1 MRGKPRR
8 DGERGDT
15 LIELLVAVVVMGIAV
30 VAVSGGIAVSV
41 RMSDIHRKQTQAGV
55 YIRDF
60 AEAVENAVQASP
72 SAYAA
77 CAPAGTY
84 DAYYTIP
91 GAGFTV
97 AAPTPV
103 RYWDSATSAF
113 GTTCTT
119 DAGVQQLS
127 LRIDSTDTRVSETLV
142 IIIRKPC
149 RPVADFPQ
157 DAVCS

>member
-1 MRGKPRR
+1 MKQKPRR
-8 DGERGDT
+8 EGERGDT

-41 RMSDIHRKQTQAGV
+41 RMSDIHRKQAQAGA

-72 SAYAA
+72 TAYVA
-77 CAPAGTY
+77 CAAAGTY
-84 DAYYTIP
+84 DSYYTVP
-91 GAGFTV
+91 SAAFTV

-103 RYWDSATSAF
+103 RYWDGSTF

-119 DAGVQQLS
+119 DSGVQQLS
-127 LRIDSTDTRVSETLV
+127 LRIDSADNRVSETLV
-142 IIIRKPC
+142 VVIRKPC
-149 RPVADFPQ
+149 RPVADFPL